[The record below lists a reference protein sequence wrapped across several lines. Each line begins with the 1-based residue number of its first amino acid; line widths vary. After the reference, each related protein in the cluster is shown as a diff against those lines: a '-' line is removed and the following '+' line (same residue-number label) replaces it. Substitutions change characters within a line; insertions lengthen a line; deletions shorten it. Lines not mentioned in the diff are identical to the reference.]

1 MESSGWNE
9 ALGSVPQCPRPCP
22 PPRAVL
28 PSAAGSQG
36 RPAMDPTVPPSAQP
50 SGSWS
55 GLTMDPG
62 PAQRCWFSEQAC
74 RGPHGPTKCP
84 VLWAPD
90 LPARPSWSLFSLPF
104 LGHNITHQRRG
115 PGAFRSTRKTPRATV
130 TCIALSG
137 DGGCCGVC
145 FHGLVTRQT
154 DAGPACSRGPADV
167 ITEDCRSSG
176 NVTLAETILALDTKT
191 LRSKRGMRVE
201 SRPQ

>member
-1 MESSGWNE
+1 M
-9 ALGSVPQCPRPCP
+9 PQCPRPCP
-22 PPRAVL
+22 PPRAIL

-36 RPAMDPTVPPSAQP
+36 RPTMDPTVLPSAQP

-55 GLTMDPG
+55 RPTMDPG
-62 PAQRCWFSEQAC
+62 PAHRCWFSEQSR
-74 RGPHGPTKCP
+74 RGSHGPTKCP
-84 VLWAPD
+84 ALRAPD

-115 PGAFRSTRKTPRATV
+115 PGAFRPTSKTPRAAV

-154 DAGPACSRGPADV
+154 QAQRVAVGQW
-167 ITEDCRSSG
+167 TSSPRTVAALG
-176 NVTLAETILALDTKT
+176 MSLVAEAILALDTKT
-191 LRSKRGMRVE
+191 LRSKQGIRVK